1 MPNKLLLMS
10 SLIALAGGCGVHE
23 LESTSSGAVSSGGGG
38 VTPSPGP
45 EPEPIEPG
53 PTPTPLP
60 DPIPLAYHA
69 DCDGDGVNDCWISE
83 IRFGP
88 IGGFATQIS
97 FTHPVTGLPVVEVIC
112 NGDYNGEDPAD
123 PSDDQP
129 CNAPACSDESPR
141 PPPRVSF
148 PPRPE
153 GPCAAYVDATGEV
166 CSGTG
171 DPPIYTCDCVF
182 PDPSTETG
190 LSPTYPDDTDG
201 DGVNDCPP

>member
-1 MPNKLLLMS
+1 MPNKLLLTS
-10 SLIALAGGCGVHE
+10 SLMAILAGCGLHE
-23 LESTSSGAVSSGGGG
+23 NESTSSAAASSGGGG
-38 VTPSPGP
+38 GTPMPGP
-45 EPEPIEPG
+45 GPAPGPIEPG
-53 PTPTPLP
+53 DVDQYP
-60 DPIPLAYHA
+60 YSYNA
-69 DCDGDGVNDCWISE
+69 DCDGDGVDDCVITE

-88 IGGFATQIS
+88 IGGFATQIKY
-97 FTHPVTGLPVVEVIC
+97 THPVTQLPVVEVIC
-112 NGDYNGEDPAD
+112 NGDYNGEDPED
-123 PSDDQP
+123 PSDDEP

-141 PPPRVSF
+141 PPPKVNF
-148 PPRPE
+148 PPDPD
-153 GPCAAYVDATGEV
+153 GPCAAYNDATGEV